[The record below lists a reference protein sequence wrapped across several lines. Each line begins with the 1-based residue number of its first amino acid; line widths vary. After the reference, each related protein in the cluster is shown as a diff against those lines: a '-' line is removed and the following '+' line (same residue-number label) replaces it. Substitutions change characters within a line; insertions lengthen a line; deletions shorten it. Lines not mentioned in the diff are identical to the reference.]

1 MADMS
6 PICSIIVANASGTMV
21 MMAVMASPVSND
33 SPNSENTVLSHATGS
48 PTHGAAAT
56 VEKSTSP
63 ANAATAYDTITP
75 SKMGTIFTMPLPQIL
90 HTTMTAIATTA
101 MSQFDEAFVMAEEA
115 RISPMQM
122 TMGPVTTGGKKR
134 MTRAA
139 PNTRNSADSTRY
151 RRPAHATPRH
161 A

>member
-1 MADMS
+1 
-6 PICSIIVANASGTMV
+6 
-21 MMAVMASPVSND
+21 
-33 SPNSENTVLSHATGS
+33 
-48 PTHGAAAT
+48 
-56 VEKSTSP
+56 
-63 ANAATAYDTITP
+63 
-75 SKMGTIFTMPLPQIL
+75 
-90 HTTMTAIATTA
+90 